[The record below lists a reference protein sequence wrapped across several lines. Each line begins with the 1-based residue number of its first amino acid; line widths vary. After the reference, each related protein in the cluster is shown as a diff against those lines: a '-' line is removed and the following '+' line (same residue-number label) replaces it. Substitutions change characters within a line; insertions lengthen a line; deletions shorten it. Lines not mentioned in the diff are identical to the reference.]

1 MTEVHSRGSIAIC
14 SQRIATLGGHVKKL
28 VVLGAGAFAVVG
40 AALLTPAVADSDPG
54 GASALNVV
62 GEPYGRAVGILKS
75 QGVKPSF
82 GGSVGSD
89 LPQAACIVDQQK
101 VTSQGRMILMLNCT
115 QKAADDATASQPA
128 RGGAPGAAPGAPAPG
143 AGQGT
148 YGGPI
153 GVPVPV
159 G

>member
-1 MTEVHSRGSIAIC
+1 
-14 SQRIATLGGHVKKL
+14 VKKL
-28 VVLGAGAFAVVG
+28 VVLGAGTFAVIG
-40 AALLTPAVADSDPG
+40 ATLLSPAVAYSDPG
-54 GASALNVV
+54 SASGLNVV
-62 GEPYGRAVGILKS
+62 GEPYGRAVSILKS

-89 LPQAACIVDQQK
+89 LPQAACIVDSQK
-101 VTSQGRMILMLNCT
+101 ITNQGRMILNLNCT

-128 RGGAPGAAPGAPAPG
+128 ARTAPGAPAPG

>member
-1 MTEVHSRGSIAIC
+1 
-14 SQRIATLGGHVKKL
+14 VKKL
-28 VVLGAGAFAVVG
+28 VVLGAGTFAVIG
-40 AALLTPAVADSDPG
+40 ATLLSPAVAYSDPG
-54 GASALNVV
+54 SASALNVV
-62 GEPYGRAVGILKS
+62 GEPYGRAVSILKS

-89 LPQAACIVDQQK
+89 LPQAACIVDSQK
-101 VTSQGRMILMLNCT
+101 ITNQGRMILNLNCT

-128 RGGAPGAAPGAPAPG
+128 ARTAPGAPAPG

>member
-1 MTEVHSRGSIAIC
+1 
-14 SQRIATLGGHVKKL
+14 VKKL
-28 VVLGAGAFAVVG
+28 VVLGAGTFAVVG
-40 AALLTPAVADSDPG
+40 AALLSPAVAQSAPG
-54 GASALNVV
+54 SASAVNVV
-62 GEPYGRAVGILKS
+62 GEPYGRAVSILKS

-89 LPQAACIVDQQK
+89 LPQAACIVDSQK
-101 VTSQGRMILMLNCT
+101 MTNKGRMILMLNCT
-115 QKAADDATASQPA
+115 QKAADDAKASQPA
-128 RGGAPGAAPGAPAPG
+128 AGAAPGAPGAPAPG